1 MLPILARAAG
11 GVMARR
17 MMGRKTKVRVGQ
29 AQSQS
34 SNAIVKSEKFTG
46 RSTKASTALVR
57 PPAPMKQVSGGTVS
71 KDDPIKVIHVKT
83 LQIESIL
90 AGTLASEKAE
100 LKRKKSDFR
109 NQSRQDQED
118 KLEKKDL
125 KPDKKM
131 KMPKVPGTGGIFGWI
146 RKFIG
151 NILMGI
157 FLIKMIDHVDKLK
170 GIVMVL
176 GRVTDFMSEVGI
188 KLVDGFA
195 TFVDWGYKAY
205 DATQGFLKNF
215 GVQPELFDQFSG
227 ALSGLIDALIIG
239 SVILA
244 ARGEDGFG
252 PGGLEKARRPK
263 GRRPGVTT
271 GRGGQQPRFRIPGT
285 RPRVTQGGGRRLPGA
300 PVTQGRGGQ
309 GTRPRLPGTRP
320 RVTGGGAKPQLPKG
334 TKGGAKGGL
343 FGLIMMIPTLFEA
356 GGLISQG
363 YWKTAAN
370 VLLSAGAAMA
380 AYAGTVAA
388 IGAAAL
394 ALTGVSAG
402 FGSPAAIALLIGAH
416 ASAMG
421 ASIGTYTLTSK
432 ALKALGLRDDDPAL
446 KAQGYQEG
454 GRVKKPKKKPV
465 TRTIGGKK
473 KKAKVKNIIRRPSKE
488 RLLETPPRVD
498 PSAKNAQTKSRAW
511 WDFLGWAGTG
521 NQVIDKQTQELTD
534 KVTDVGNTLGR
545 DDYFGPLLRSTSKI
559 ILDQEITSSDVRNV
573 GLGINYLIAQ
583 GLQKG
588 RIERALKAYSE
599 GGDVSSLIGGLDV
612 TSWVEDTFRKTAKAS
627 IRTPNLNMSTGTN
640 TGTPGTGTTP
650 SPGSSTSSSGTP
662 FSGNMKGAQI
672 GEQHLLDAMKKYNYT
687 GDPAALMAI
696 VKGESSFQ
704 AKEEDMYV
712 SAERAYEIFGPK
724 GGNRITSVQHAQEL
738 IDAGKEAFFNH
749 VYQPK
754 YVPMNEQPGDGYRY
768 IGRGHIQLTGRSNY
782 RDIGEIIGRNLE
794 EDPLQILN
802 NPTVSAEAAVGFMLR
817 AQKYGQDVNSI
828 EGALKAVGGSQTSWP
843 DKRKYYQEYQKKI
856 QSGQL
861 GKNTPATPNVQPGS
875 SQPASINIP
884 PSISS
889 GTGGNYVRSAKGTKL
904 AGDLGRYIYKTLTP
918 QAKAADGVGDF
929 SYASEHPDFGGS
941 FKRSYKS
948 WHNVD
953 RAIDIGGY
961 WPQDQTKIL
970 AKVLEFNEKHGVTPV
985 ELLYGKPGTPL
996 ASTHGDHVH
1005 VAYEKGGMTLGK
1017 PHLALIGEKGKE
1029 IVIDNDSSVA
1039 EVTPMLLAINAA
1051 KNKQGVLDAIRDYA
1065 PYDERSNKVVIVDD
1079 SDSMNM
1085 QDTGDRGGSTMI
1097 LPLGGTSYDNSFDFL
1112 DYQG

>member
-11 GVMARR
+11 GAMARK
-17 MMGRKTKVRVGQ
+17 MMGRKTNVRVGQ
-29 AQSQS
+29 AQPQS

-71 KDDPIKVIHVKT
+71 KDDPIKVIHTKT
-83 LQIESIL
+83 LAIEKIL
-90 AGTLASEKAE
+90 EGTLASEKAE

-146 RKFIG
+146 RNFIG
-151 NILMGI
+151 NIIMGI

-176 GRVTDFMSEVGI
+176 GNIADFVSDIGI
-188 KLVDGFA
+188 KLVDGLA

-252 PGGLEKARRPK
+252 PGGLDKARRPG

-271 GRGGQQPRFRIPGT
+271 GRGGQSPRFRFPGT
-285 RPRVTQGGGRRLPGA
+285 GPRVTQGGGPRRPGA
-300 PVTQGRGGQ
+300 PVTQGRGGR
-309 GTRPRLPGTRP
+309 GTRPRFPGTGPRITGTKGPGIFRRIGRFIRP
-320 RVTGGGAKPQLPKG
+320 IGKFAPFLMPLLEIVFGKMEYDDRKARGQTDVQAAAGTGGGIIGSILAMATAATLIPEP
-334 TKGGAKGGL
+334 TSTVGGL
-343 FGLIMMIPTLFEA
+343 A
-356 GGLISQG
+356 
-363 YWKTAAN
+363 
-370 VLLSAGAAMA
+370 V
-380 AYAGTVAA
+380 
-388 IGAAAL
+388 
-394 ALTGVSAG
+394 
-402 FGSPAAIALLIGAH
+402 
-416 ASAMG
+416 
-421 ASIGTYTLTSK
+421 
-432 ALKALGLRDDDPAL
+432 LGLMGLLGYGGGKVGSAVAD
-446 KAQGYQEG
+446 KATGADKVGQYQEG
-454 GRVKKPKKKPV
+454 GKVKKPV

-488 RLLETPPRVD
+488 RMLETPPKVD

-627 IRTPNLNMSTGTN
+627 IRTPNLNMSTGTS

-861 GKNTPATPNVQPGS
+861 GKNTPATPNVQPGQPGS
-875 SQPASINIP
+875 SQPASSNIP
-884 PSISS
+884 PNISS
-889 GTGGNYVRSAKGTKL
+889 GTGGKKERDPAKTKI

-918 QAKAADGVGDF
+918 QAKASDGVGDF

-941 FKRSYKS
+941 FKRSYDS
-948 WHNVD
+948 WHNYD
-953 RAIDIGGY
+953 RAIDIGGF

-985 ELLYGKPGTPL
+985 ELLYGKPGTPS

-1051 KNKQGVLDAIRDYA
+1051 KDKQGVLDAIRDYA
-1065 PYDERSNKVVIVDD
+1065 PYDERSNQVVIVDD

-1085 QDTGDRGGSTMI
+1085 QDTGDQGGSTMI

>member
-1 MLPILARAAG
+1 MAVEALTSGGGSDDGGLLDFIRNKGAKKVAGKVAAKGAIMGAAVKGAVGTTAKVGAKVAG
-11 GVMARR
+11 GVVAGVGLLASALGEGAFQLRKFGKGLEEGAKKNYEEKWWTDPRKPVDWLLYQGARFINHSLNGLGVLLDIVGAPFRYAIELINFGIMAILGDTKGMARQ
-17 MMGRKTKVRVGQ
+17 RKNLAKFDARVREGIRQLLNVATLGFGFKEKGSFGNLFGDEAATKEMV
-29 AQSQS
+29 
-34 SNAIVKSEKFTG
+34 
-46 RSTKASTALVR
+46 
-57 PPAPMKQVSGGTVS
+57 
-71 KDDPIKVIHVKT
+71 
-83 LQIESIL
+83 
-90 AGTLASEKAE
+90 
-100 LKRKKSDFR
+100 
-109 NQSRQDQED
+109 
-118 KLEKKDL
+118 
-125 KPDKKM
+125 KKM
-131 KMPKVPGTGGIFGWI
+131 
-146 RKFIG
+146 
-151 NILMGI
+151 
-157 FLIKMIDHVDKLK
+157 
-170 GIVMVL
+170 
-176 GRVTDFMSEVGI
+176 
-188 KLVDGFA
+188 
-195 TFVDWGYKAY
+195 
-205 DATQGFLKNF
+205 
-215 GVQPELFDQFSG
+215 
-227 ALSGLIDALIIG
+227 
-239 SVILA
+239 
-244 ARGEDGFG
+244 
-252 PGGLEKARRPK
+252 
-263 GRRPGVTT
+263 
-271 GRGGQQPRFRIPGT
+271 
-285 RPRVTQGGGRRLPGA
+285 
-300 PVTQGRGGQ
+300 
-309 GTRPRLPGTRP
+309 
-320 RVTGGGAKPQLPKG
+320 
-334 TKGGAKGGL
+334 
-343 FGLIMMIPTLFEA
+343 
-356 GGLISQG
+356 
-363 YWKTAAN
+363 
-370 VLLSAGAAMA
+370 
-380 AYAGTVAA
+380 
-388 IGAAAL
+388 
-394 ALTGVSAG
+394 
-402 FGSPAAIALLIGAH
+402 
-416 ASAMG
+416 
-421 ASIGTYTLTSK
+421 
-432 ALKALGLRDDDPAL
+432 
-446 KAQGYQEG
+446 QEG
-454 GRVKKPKKKPV
+454 GGVTPGRKPV
-465 TRTIGGKK
+465 TRTIEKTKK
-473 KKAKVKNIIRRPSKE
+473 KPKKFFLKKPTRRTVKE
-488 RLLETPPRVD
+488 PPKGSGGNGESD
-498 PSAKNAQTKSRAW
+498 RAW

-627 IRTPNLNMSTGTN
+627 IRTPNLNMSTGTS

-861 GKNTPATPNVQPGS
+861 GKNTPATPNVQPGQPGS
-875 SQPASINIP
+875 SQPASSNIP
-884 PSISS
+884 PNISS
-889 GTGGNYVRSAKGTKL
+889 GTGGKKERDPAKTKI

-918 QAKAADGVGDF
+918 QAKASDGVGDF

-941 FKRSYKS
+941 FKRSYDS
-948 WHNVD
+948 WHNYD
-953 RAIDIGGY
+953 RAIDIGGF

-1051 KNKQGVLDAIRDYA
+1051 KDKQGVLDAIRDYA
-1065 PYDERSNKVVIVDD
+1065 PYDERSNQVVIVDD

-1085 QDTGDRGGSTMI
+1085 QDTGDQGGSTMI

-1112 DYQG
+1112 DYQGLSLIHI

>member
-11 GVMARR
+11 GAMARK
-17 MMGRKTKVRVGQ
+17 MMGRKTNVRVGQ
-29 AQSQS
+29 TQPQS

-57 PPAPMKQVSGGTVS
+57 PPAPMKQISGGTVS
-71 KDDPIKVIHVKT
+71 KDDPLKVIHVKT

-90 AGTLASEKAE
+90 VGTLASEKAE

-176 GRVTDFMSEVGI
+176 GRAADFISEVGI

-252 PGGLEKARRPK
+252 PGGLDKARRPG
-263 GRRPGVTT
+263 GRKPGVTT
-271 GRGGQQPRFRIPGT
+271 GRGGQLRGRFTNPFRRG
-285 RPRVTQGGGRRLPGA
+285 PRVTQGGGRRLPGA
-300 PVTQGRGGQ
+300 PVTQGRG
-309 GTRPRLPGTRP
+309 TPRLPGTRGP
-320 RVTGGGAKPQLPKG
+320 RGGLKVPRLPRLPFGGVARNLAGPFINTLLAIWDFSSRKSAGQTNVQAGVGTGGGILG
-334 TKGGAKGGL
+334 S
-343 FGLIMMIPTLFEA
+343 I
-356 GGLISQG
+356 
-363 YWKTAAN
+363 
-370 VLLSAGAAMA
+370 AGAALA
-380 AYAGTVAA
+380 ATLFPEPLSSAAGLLTLGILGSLGYALG
-388 IGAAAL
+388 GAGADK
-394 ALTGVSAG
+394 LTGADQVG
-402 FGSPAAIALLIGAH
+402 
-416 ASAMG
+416 
-421 ASIGTYTLTSK
+421 
-432 ALKALGLRDDDPAL
+432 
-446 KAQGYQEG
+446 QYQEG
-454 GRVKKPKKKPV
+454 GRVRKPIK
-465 TRTIGGKK
+465 RSIGGKK

-488 RLLETPPRVD
+488 RLLETPPKVD
-498 PSAKNAQTKSRAW
+498 PKEPTAVTKSRAW

-521 NQVIDKQTQELTD
+521 GQKIDLPTQELTD
-534 KVTDVGNTLGR
+534 KVTDVGNKLGR

-599 GGDVSSLIGGLDV
+599 GGDVSSLVGGLDV

-627 IRTPNLNMSTGTN
+627 MRTPNLNMSTGTS
-640 TGTPGTGTTP
+640 TGTGTDTGTDTTTTSGGF
-650 SPGSSTSSSGTP
+650 SPSSSSAVFGTAEQKKMLDTISWAEGTGKGYGVVYGGGVSP
-662 FSGNMKGAQI
+662 ELAEGKMTISEVLEFMKTSP
-672 GEQHLLDAMKKYNYT
+672 LYKRDAYNSDATGRYQFMSYT
-687 GDPAALMAI
+687 L
-696 VKGESSFQ
+696 
-704 AKEEDMYV
+704 KEEAKIQGIPLDTLWTPELQDKMILARISGMRGV
-712 SAERAYEIFGPK
+712 TADKLKNEGMSDDVIDKLALEFASFPNVTPDNTASGHSPERYGY
-724 GGNRITSVQHAQEL
+724 GTS
-738 IDAGKEAFFNH
+738 
-749 VYQPK
+749 Y
-754 YVPMNEQPGDGYRY
+754 
-768 IGRGHIQLTGRSNY
+768 
-782 RDIGEIIGRNLE
+782 
-794 EDPLQILN
+794 
-802 NPTVSAEAAVGFMLR
+802 
-817 AQKYGQDVNSI
+817 YGQGGKKADDI
-828 EGALKAVGGSQTSWP
+828 KAYYGQATGEGS
-843 DKRKYYQEYQKKI
+843 KI
-856 QSGQL
+856 
-861 GKNTPATPNVQPGS
+861 TQPGS
-875 SQPASINIP
+875 SQPANSNIS

-889 GTGGNYVRSAKGTKL
+889 GSGGTFERSARGTKL

-941 FKRSYKS
+941 FKRSYES
-948 WHNVD
+948 WHNYD
-953 RAIDIGGY
+953 RAIDIGGF
-961 WPQDQTKIL
+961 WPQDQKKIL
-970 AKVLEFNEKHGVTPV
+970 AKVMEFNQKHGVQPV
-985 ELLYGKPGTPL
+985 ELLYGKPGTPK
-996 ASTHGDHVH
+996 AGTHGDHVH
-1005 VAYEKGGMTLGK
+1005 VAYEKGGMTLDR
-1017 PHLALIGEKGKE
+1017 PHLAMIGEKGRE

-1051 KNKQGVLDAIRDYA
+1051 KNKEGVLDAIRDYA
-1065 PYDERSNKVVIVDD
+1065 PYDERSNQVVIIDD
-1079 SDSMNM
+1079 SDSKNM
-1085 QDTGDRGGSTMI
+1085 QDTGDQGGSAMI